1 MNIQD
6 YVRVLRRRGWIILL
20 VALVTAVSAF
30 GFSKIQTPIYRSSV
44 RIGIQAARP
53 DWGAAQTVKMML
65 DSYVAFMYRRPVA
78 EQVIEQLD
86 LMRTPVELKSDVTI
100 ASDSQDLT
108 IQIDVDDYDGEQA
121 NRIARTWAELLVQ
134 WRDSENQYQLKQDR
148 VYATIL
154 EEPTYHLLRPKTA
167 INTAAGGVF
176 GLIIGAVV
184 LVGME
189 WLDAGLIRFGSELEA
204 LDLTVLGIIPPTSSA
219 KE

>member
-86 LMRTPVELKSDVTI
+86 LMRTPEELKSDVTI

-154 EEPTYHLLRPKTA
+154 EEPTYHLLRPKTT